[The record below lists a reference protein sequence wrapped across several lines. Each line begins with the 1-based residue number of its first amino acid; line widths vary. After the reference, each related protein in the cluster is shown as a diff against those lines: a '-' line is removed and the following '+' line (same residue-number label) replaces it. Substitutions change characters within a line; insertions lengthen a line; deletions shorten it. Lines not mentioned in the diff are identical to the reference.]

1 MSEFAKL
8 FLGMGTLIAA
18 ARTGLRKTLTAV
30 PEPGG
35 GSVRKLQLMLQTTLT
50 ETQKTKHKT
59 HKTLTAVKECEPR
72 VVVAWW
78 H

>member
-30 PEPGG
+30 RE
-35 GSVRKLQLMLQTTLT
+35 SDLSL
-50 ETQKTKHKT
+50 
-59 HKTLTAVKECEPR
+59 
-72 VVVAWW
+72 VVVALEKTAADAPETLATCY
-78 H
+78 